1 MITDTIVIYHGGCA
15 DGFGAAWAA
24 WGMLGNSAEYV
35 PGKYGEDPPDVTGKD
50 VFLLDFSYKRPA
62 LEAMIAVAAS
72 VVVLDHHKT
81 AQADLEPLLKS
92 GALDGE
98 FDMNCSGAAMAY
110 KYFFP
115 TESFFGRKTP
125 SLIRHIQDRDL
136 WRFELDGTREIHA
149 ALISRPFDFQ
159 VWNEFAWDLENPSRR
174 PLLIAE
180 GAAILRSHD
189 KLLGDLL
196 GASTREMVIGGVSV
210 PVANLPWSMASDG
223 GNRLSV
229 GQPFA
234 ASYYDGQDARH
245 FSLRSQADGAD
256 VSEIARRYD
265 GGGHARAAGF
275 RMPLGWEGDR

>member
-1 MITDTIVIYHGGCA
+1 MTADTIVIYHGGCA

-24 WGMLGNSAEYV
+24 WRALGSTAEYV
-35 PGKYGEDPPDVTGKD
+35 PGKYGEDPPDVTDKI
-50 VFLLDFSYKRPA
+50 VYLLDFSYKRPV
-62 LEAMIAVAAS
+62 LERMIEAAAD

-92 GALDGE
+92 GSLDGE
-98 FDMNCSGAAMAY
+98 FDMNRSGAAMAWDWLVG
-110 KYFFP
+110 
-115 TESFFGRKTP
+115 TTTP
-125 SLIRHIQDRDL
+125 ELIRHIQDRDL

-149 ALISRPFDFQ
+149 ALMSQPFNFPA
-159 VWNEFAWDLENPSRR
+159 WNEFAWDLENPSRR

-196 GASTREMVIGGVSV
+196 LSSTRQMVIGGVPV
-210 PVANLPWSMASDG
+210 PAANLPWSMASDG

-234 ASYYDGQDARH
+234 ASYYDGKDARH

-256 VSEIARRYD
+256 VSEIARRYG